1 MAWSI
6 AQVARMSKVTSRTLR
21 HYDQI
26 GLLAPAWVGSNGYRY
41 YERDQLLTLQRILI
55 MRELGLGLDAIAEIV
70 HDGRDQIEALRMHHS
85 WLEAERDRFGRLA
98 ATVART
104 IDELEGDENKMAKIP
119 VKHWFEG
126 FDSAKQA
133 ELQEEA
139 RQRWGAE
146 VVDAANERVKDKSA
160 QWWDQQG
167 GQWLATLEK
176 LVELIDAGK
185 APGDAEVL
193 DTVDGHYRWITQY
206 WTPNRESYT
215 GLGQL
220 YTDDPRFR
228 ANFDKTDPRLA
239 EFLRDAMAAYA
250 QARLS

>member
-21 HYDQI
+21 HYDDI
-26 GLLAPAWVGSNGYRY
+26 GLLTPAWVGRNGYRY
-41 YERDQLLTLQRILI
+41 YEREQLLSLQRILI
-55 MRELGLGLDAIAEIV
+55 MRELGLGLDAIAEII
-70 HDGRDQIEALRMHHS
+70 HDGRDQAEALRMHHG
-85 WLEAERDRFGRLA
+85 WLLAERDRFDRLA
-98 ATVART
+98 RTVART
-104 IDELEGDENKMAKIP
+104 IDELEGGDNVTKESMT
-119 VKHWFEG
+119 HWFEG

-146 VVDAANERVKDKSA
+146 VVDAANERVKDKPKD
-160 QWWDQQG
+160 WWQQEG
-167 GQWLATLEK
+167 AKWLDTLRA
-176 LVELIDAGK
+176 VVALIDAGK
-185 APGDAEVL
+185 APDDAEVL
-193 DTVDGHYRWITQY
+193 DVVDGHYRWISQF

-215 GLGQL
+215 GLGNL

-239 EFLRDAMAAYA
+239 EFLRDAIAAYA
-250 QARLS
+250 QARLD

>member
-6 AQVARMSKVTSRTLR
+6 AEVARMSKVTSRTLR

-26 GLLAPAWVGSNGYRY
+26 GLLTPAWVGRNGYRY

-55 MRELGLGLDAIAEIV
+55 MRELGLRLDAIADIV
-70 HDGRDQIEALRMHHS
+70 NDGRDQVEALRMHHS
-85 WLEAERDRFGRLA
+85 WLESERDRFGRLA

-104 IDELEGDENKMAKIP
+104 IEELEGGEEMTTQSAA
-119 VKHWFEG
+119 HWFEG
-126 FDSAKQA
+126 FDPAKQA

-146 VVDAANERVKDKSA
+146 AVDASAARVAGKPAD
-160 QWWDQQG
+160 WWRQQG
-167 GQWLATLEK
+167 GEWVAQLEA
-176 LVELIDAGK
+176 LVRLIDAGK
-185 APGDAEVL
+185 APDDADVL
-193 DTVDGHYRWITQY
+193 AVIDGHYRWITQF

-215 GLGQL
+215 GLGQT
-220 YTDDPRFR
+220 YADEPRFR

-239 EFLRDAMAAYA
+239 EFMRDAIAAYA
-250 QARLS
+250 RDRLS